1 MMNEENGKIR
11 FLSAISYL
19 GVLFLV
25 GHFAVERD
33 NPDLRFHKYQ
43 GGILCLSFSFLYL
56 TDMLI
61 CLLFSFSPQLQAI
74 VSFIITSAVTVA
86 YGFMIYF
93 GVSSAV
99 KFRQRQLPFIGFY
112 AVRLREIMDSRRKGQ

>member
-1 MMNEENGKIR
+1 MMNEENGNIR

-43 GGILCLSFSFLYL
+43 GGLLCLSFSFLYL

>member
-1 MMNEENGKIR
+1 MMNEENGNIR

-33 NPDLRFHKYQ
+33 NPDLRFHKYE

>member
-1 MMNEENGKIR
+1 MNEENGNIR

-43 GGILCLSFSFLYL
+43 GGLLCLSFSFLYL

>member
-1 MMNEENGKIR
+1 MMNEENGNIR

>member
-1 MMNEENGKIR
+1 MMNEENWNIR

>member
-1 MMNEENGKIR
+1 MMNEENGNIR

-19 GVLFLV
+19 GVLFLI

-43 GGILCLSFSFLYL
+43 GGILCLSFLFLYMIDL
-56 TDMLI
+56 LI
-61 CLLFSFSPQLQAI
+61 CLLFSFSPQLQAV
-74 VSFIITSAVTVA
+74 VSFILTSAVSIA
-86 YGFMIYF
+86 YIFMIYF
-93 GVSSAV
+93 GVSSAL

-112 AVRLREIMDSRRKGQ
+112 AVRFREMMDSRRKGQ

>member
-1 MMNEENGKIR
+1 MNEENWNIR

>member
-1 MMNEENGKIR
+1 MNEENGNIR

>member
-1 MMNEENGKIR
+1 
-11 FLSAISYL
+11 
-19 GVLFLV
+19 
-25 GHFAVERD
+25 
-33 NPDLRFHKYQ
+33 
-43 GGILCLSFSFLYL
+43 
-56 TDMLI
+56 MLI